1 MIKFILLRG
10 LCRFLTCDSLVCF
23 RKKMNMLRRVLA
35 LGQLHADR
43 EGELDPEP
51 DDLSGSFLGSW
62 EETLG
67 NVA

>member
-1 MIKFILLRG
+1 
-10 LCRFLTCDSLVCF
+10 
-23 RKKMNMLRRVLA
+23 MNTLRRVLA
-35 LGQLHADR
+35 PGQLQADR

-51 DDLSGSFLGSW
+51 DVLSRALLGSW

>member
-1 MIKFILLRG
+1 
-10 LCRFLTCDSLVCF
+10 
-23 RKKMNMLRRVLA
+23 MNMLRRVLA